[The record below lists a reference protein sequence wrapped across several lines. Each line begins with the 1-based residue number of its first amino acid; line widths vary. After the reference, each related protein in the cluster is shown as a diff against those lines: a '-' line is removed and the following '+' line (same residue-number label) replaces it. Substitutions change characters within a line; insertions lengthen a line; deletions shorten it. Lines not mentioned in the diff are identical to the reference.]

1 MKIDWDYENI
11 SILWL
16 DYFTLIQQLSRQLA
30 MYIAE
35 N

>member
-1 MKIDWDYENI
+1 MKNDWDYENI